1 MSKKILG
8 IAITLSVVAAL
19 IVGYLLTGN
28 TSSYETTSGLENVEQ
43 SFTLVLVKNHLEL
56 KGCISPPGKPTC
68 KEMKLPPKSP
78 PINTM
83 GSGAVVA
90 HGVNTTYVITAGHVC
105 VFDAPTQ
112 TKTKGYTFFVEPKVD
127 IRVLDYWGKS
137 HNATV
142 VAVDN
147 ENDICILRSRGIW
160 STPLPVARKMPN
172 IGDRVTTIAAPRGI
186 YYPKMVLRFDG
197 YYVGVDDHGHAFFS
211 TPTAPGS
218 SGSVILNS
226 RGEIVSVIHSAMRR
240 FENVGLGSQIEDVLE
255 LLRLNVLNVGSLT
268 RESNESGYLGTFLSL
283 P

>member
-1 MSKKILG
+1 MLNQ
-8 IAITLSVVAAL
+8 LS
-19 IVGYLLTGN
+19 
-28 TSSYETTSGLENVEQ
+28 S
-43 SFTLVLVKNHLEL
+43 
-56 KGCISPPGKPTC
+56 
-68 KEMKLPPKSP
+68 
-78 PINTM
+78 
-83 GSGAVVA
+83 
-90 HGVNTTYVITAGHVC
+90 
-105 VFDAPTQ
+105 
-112 TKTKGYTFFVEPKVD
+112 KGYTFFVEPKVD

-240 FENVGLGSQIEDVLE
+240 FENVGLGSQTVA
-255 LLRLNVLNVGSLT
+255 
-268 RESNESGYLGTFLSL
+268 
-283 P
+283 